1 MSKVQTII
9 DQFKKYNT
17 PFFSIYNGKDRVCI
31 NELNDQEEAQEILET
46 YLNGVEK
53 GNFKI
58 KLFKNIPKGGITEK
72 TEAYIIIP
80 FEKKIE
86 YTNEDKMLYYNGGGG
101 THYLSE
107 KINDLQREIEYL
119 KTKNEL
125 AENSLEDE
133 EVEEEA
139 QENYL
144 GAILGNPVVMNVL
157 TTLATNI
164 GTNLF
169 TQKPKP
175 MAMAGIEE
183 TTSLNDIIN
192 VLLEKGVTEEDLK
205 KLSEMPKEKLSFL
218 VSMLKTQ

>member
-9 DQFKKYNT
+9 DHFKKYNT

-80 FEKKIE
+80 FEKKME
-86 YTNEDKMLYYNGGGG
+86 YSNEDKMLYYSGGGN

-107 KINDLQREIEYL
+107 KINDLQREIDYL

-183 TTSLNDIIN
+183 TASLNDIIN
-192 VLLEKGVTEEDLK
+192 VLLQKGVTEEDLK
-205 KLSEMPKEKLSFL
+205 KLSEMPKEKLAFL
-218 VSMLKTQ
+218 VSMLKAQ

>member
-1 MSKVQTII
+1 MSKVNTII
-9 DQFKKYNT
+9 EQFKKYNT
-17 PFFSIYNGKDRVCI
+17 PYFSIYNGKDRVCI

-58 KLFKNIPKGGITEK
+58 KLFKNIPKSGITEK

-86 YTNEDKMLYYNGGGG
+86 YSNEEKLLYYGGGG
-101 THYLSE
+101 NTHYLSE

-183 TTSLNDIIN
+183 TSLNDIIN

-218 VSMLKTQ
+218 VSMLKAQ

>member
-58 KLFKNIPKGGITEK
+58 KLFKNIPKSGITEK

-86 YTNEDKMLYYNGGGG
+86 YSNEDKMLYYGGGGG

-183 TTSLNDIIN
+183 TSLNDIIN
-192 VLLEKGVTEEDLK
+192 VLFEKGVTEEDLK

>member
-1 MSKVQTII
+1 MSKVNTII
-9 DQFKKYNT
+9 EQFKKYNT
-17 PFFSIYNGKDRVCI
+17 PYFSIYNGKDRVCI

-86 YTNEDKMLYYNGGGG
+86 YSNEDKLLYYGSGNN

-164 GTNLF
+164 GANLF

-183 TTSLNDIIN
+183 TSLNDIIN
-192 VLLEKGVTEEDLK
+192 VLLQKGVTEEDLK
-205 KLSEMPKEKLSFL
+205 KLSEMPKEKLAFL
-218 VSMLKTQ
+218 VQMLKTQ

>member
-1 MSKVQTII
+1 MSKVNTII
-9 DQFKKYNT
+9 EQFKKYNT
-17 PFFSIYNGKDRVCI
+17 PYFSIYNGKDRVCI

-86 YTNEDKMLYYNGGGG
+86 YSNEDKLLYYGSGNN

-139 QENYL
+139 QDNYL

-164 GTNLF
+164 GANLF

-183 TTSLNDIIN
+183 TSLNDIIN
-192 VLLEKGVTEEDLK
+192 VLLQKGVTEEDLK
-205 KLSEMPKEKLSFL
+205 KLSEMPKEKLAFL
-218 VSMLKTQ
+218 VQMLKTQ

>member
-1 MSKVQTII
+1 MSKVNTII
-9 DQFKKYNT
+9 EQFKKYNT

-86 YTNEDKMLYYNGGGG
+86 YSNEDKLLYYGSGNN

-164 GTNLF
+164 GANLF

-183 TTSLNDIIN
+183 TSLNDIIN
-192 VLLEKGVTEEDLK
+192 VLLQKGVTEEDLK
-205 KLSEMPKEKLSFL
+205 KLSEMPKEKLAFL
-218 VSMLKTQ
+218 VQMLKTQ